1 MWEGH
6 REAVMMLLEPRVAHE
21 QGWRGG
27 GAAHTDGIEM
37 LGVVRAVV
45 RIAVGGAA

>member
-1 MWEGH
+1 
-6 REAVMMLLEPRVAHE
+6 MMLLEPRVAHE

-27 GAAHTDGIEM
+27 ATHTDGIEM